1 MHLLSRCILFK
12 HAPLKIVIH
21 QCCLIIER
29 LGVVSYYKTCEK
41 HENRWREMRTSTQEL
56 ALVLSPVIVGPCQ
69 IPKILLNSWGG
80 LVHLT
85 KQHTGNET
93 CESLIE
99 YSIFA
104 STKNAS
110 IKGVRS
116 FIK

>member
-1 MHLLSRCILFK
+1 M
-12 HAPLKIVIH
+12 
-21 QCCLIIER
+21 
-29 LGVVSYYKTCEK
+29 VSYYETREK
-41 HENRWREMRTSTQEL
+41 HEKRRREMRTLTPQL

-80 LVHLT
+80 LIHLK

-99 YSIFA
+99 YSIFS
-104 STKNAS
+104 STKDAS
-110 IKGVRS
+110 VKGVHS